1 MAPIPQALSGLFRR
15 SGAKPEGL
23 VRRAPH
29 LVLRFA
35 VLSAVA
41 LILVG
46 CAVLWY
52 VHKDATDRAERA
64 VARDAM
70 VIASTLGRDNLVAA
84 DLDQPVTGARKAH
97 IDLVFQRSALGT
109 VAESVSLY
117 TIDGDLTYSLS
128 LAPPKGDGTPDW
140 VDLPAARVASHA
152 DVAQALDGQTVL
164 DVTTLPRGT
173 GSREDITVISALAPI
188 RFTRDAPARGVLQ
201 IEQDHTLTAAGI
213 GGTVRRVGIV
223 LVIGL
228 IVIYAALFPILASAS
243 RRLRL
248 QSAENER
255 LALHD
260 ALTGL
265 PNRTLFRD
273 RVTQTLLAARRG
285 GAQPGVMLMDLDRFK
300 EINDTLGHQAGDR
313 VLQEVARRLAG
324 VLRESDTIARLG
336 GDEFA
341 ILLAGGGNRDG
352 AIRVARVVAR
362 ALEDPIVVQDMALT
376 VEASCGIAVA
386 PDHGEDVD
394 ALIRCAD
401 VAMYRAKSE
410 HTAYA
415 VYTPEGDEAARDR
428 LALAADL
435 RQAAPKGE
443 IELVY
448 QPKACLRTG
457 RVTGVEA
464 LVRWRHPRLGL
475 LGPDVFIGLA
485 EQTGAIRRLTLH
497 ILDEAL
503 RQCAE
508 WQSQGFPVGMAV
520 NLSAHHLLDSDL
532 PADVAGALKRAGVDA
547 GMLELEITEGT
558 VMANP
563 VRARE
568 VTEQLRDMGVRLAVD
583 DFGIGHSSLSQLAGL
598 PVHVLKID
606 RSFITD
612 MAPGSPAGMIARS
625 AVELG
630 RNLGLEVVAEGVET
644 AEAWEELRS
653 IGCDVA
659 QGYFIAR
666 PMPPG
671 DMPLLML
678 ERGLQSPGTRARARI
693 RARST
698 LVRASNE
705 HMAVSG
711 RS

>member
-1 MAPIPQALSGLFRR
+1 MRRLLRPFGLA
-15 SGAKPEGL
+15 GGNPDGL

-29 LVLRFA
+29 LVMRFA
-35 VLSAVA
+35 LLSAAV
-41 LILVG
+41 LLLVG
-46 CAVLWY
+46 GAVLWF

-64 VARDAM
+64 VARDALFLANTLARENLR
-70 VIASTLGRDNLVAA
+70 AS
-84 DLDQPVTGARKAH
+84 DLDAPIVGARKAKL
-97 IDLVFQRSALGT
+97 DFMFQRRALGAF
-109 VAESVSLY
+109 AESVSLY
-117 TIDGDLTYSLS
+117 SIDGELTYSLR
-128 LAPPKGDGTPDW
+128 LGKPKVDGTPSYGPLPPERAPSHEDVSRA
-140 VDLPAARVASHA
+140 VD
-152 DVAQALDGQTVL
+152 GETVL
-164 DVTTLPRGT
+164 NVKNIRPGT
-173 GSREDITVISALAPI
+173 GSREDLAVVSALAPV
-188 RFTRDAPARGVLQ
+188 RFQRDTPTRGVIQ

-213 GGTVRRVGIV
+213 GATVRRVGLV
-223 LVIGL
+223 LALGL

-243 RRLRL
+243 RRLRVK
-248 QSAENER
+248 SAENEY

-273 RVTQTLLAARRG
+273 RVTQALLTSRRDG
-285 GAQPGVMLMDLDRFK
+285 PQPGVMLMDLDRFK
-300 EINDTLGHQAGDR
+300 EINDTLGHQAGDL
-313 VLQEVARRLAG
+313 VLQEVARRLSG

-341 ILLAGGGNRDG
+341 ILLSGGGNRDG
-352 AIRVARVVAR
+352 AMRVARVVAR

-386 PDHGEDVD
+386 PDHGDNVD

-401 VAMYRAKSE
+401 VAMYKAKSE

-415 VYTPEGDEAARDR
+415 VYTPDGDEAARDR
-428 LALAADL
+428 LALAGDL
-435 RQAAPKGE
+435 RQAAPRGE

-448 QPKACLRTG
+448 QPKACVRTG

-475 LGPDVFIGLA
+475 LGPDAFIGIA

-508 WQSQGFPVGMAV
+508 WQEQGFPVGMAV

-532 PADVAGALKRAGVDA
+532 PGDVARALEKAGVDA

-563 VRARE
+563 VRAKE

-583 DFGIGHSSLSQLAGL
+583 DFGIGHSSLSQLAEL

-606 RSFITD
+606 KSFIAD
-612 MAPGSPAGMIARS
+612 MAPGSPSGMIARS

-644 AEAWEELRS
+644 AEAWEELRN

-678 ERGLQSPGTRARARI
+678 ERGLQSPGTRARARLRT
-693 RARST
+693 RA
-698 LVRASNE
+698 AS
-705 HMAVSG
+705 ARFAGTKTPLLG

>member
-1 MAPIPQALSGLFRR
+1 VPTVPRIFRNPVE
-15 SGAKPEGL
+15 KPEGL

-35 VLSAVA
+35 ILSAVA
-41 LILVG
+41 LALVG
-46 CAVLWY
+46 AGVLWY

-64 VARDAM
+64 VARDAL
-70 VIASTLGRDNLVAA
+70 VLAETLAREHLTAA
-84 DLDQPVTGARKAH
+84 DFDAPVTGDRAQTL
-97 IDLVFQRSALGT
+97 DYLFQRSALGS

-117 TIDGDLTYSLS
+117 SMDGPITYSIALRAA
-128 LAPPKGDGTPDW
+128 LPTGMPDF
-140 VDLPAARVASHA
+140 
-152 DVAQALDGQTVL
+152 GK
-164 DVTTLPRGT
+164 LPRARHASPDEVAGALT
-173 GSREDITVISALAPI
+173 GPSVGEVTRLSSDAGSHPNMTVIAALAPVQFQ
-188 RFTRDAPARGVLQ
+188 RGVPARGVMQ

-213 GGTVRRVGIV
+213 GATVRRVGLV
-223 LVIGL
+223 LVLGL
-228 IVIYAALFPILASAS
+228 VIIYAALFPILASAS

-273 RVTQTLLAARRG
+273 RVAQNLLAARRG
-285 GAQPGVMLMDLDRFK
+285 GPQPAVMLMDLDRFK

-313 VLQEVARRLAG
+313 VLQEVAQRLAG

-341 ILLAGGGNRDG
+341 ILLAGGGSREG

-362 ALEDPIVVQDMALT
+362 ALEEPVVVQEMALT
-376 VEASCGIAVA
+376 VEASCGIALA
-386 PDHGEDVD
+386 PEHGDDVD

-415 VYTPEGDEAARDR
+415 VYTPDGDEEARDR

-435 RQAAPKGE
+435 RHAGPRGE
-443 IELVY
+443 IELMY

-475 LGPDVFIGLA
+475 LGPDSFIGIA

-503 RQCAE
+503 RQCAA
-508 WQSQGFPVGMAV
+508 WQEQGFTVGMAV

-532 PADVAGALKRAGVDA
+532 PSDVAGALERAGVDA

-568 VTEQLRDMGVRLAVD
+568 VTEQLRDMGVRLAID
-583 DFGIGHSSLSQLAGL
+583 DFGVGHSSLGQLAGL
-598 PVHVLKID
+598 PVQVLKID

-612 MAPGSPAGMIARS
+612 MAPGSSAGMIARS

-644 AEAWEELRS
+644 AEAWEELRRL
-653 IGCDVA
+653 GCDVA
-659 QGYFIAR
+659 QGYFFAR
-666 PMPPG
+666 PMHPD

-678 ERGLQSPGTRARARI
+678 ERGLQSPETRARARR
-693 RARST
+693 RALAALARTGDRYATAMGAGSP
-698 LVRASNE
+698 
-705 HMAVSG
+705 
-711 RS
+711 

>member
-1 MAPIPQALSGLFRR
+1 M
-15 SGAKPEGL
+15 
-23 VRRAPH
+23 RRAPH

-41 LILVG
+41 LFVVG
-46 CAVLWY
+46 AAVLWY
-52 VHKDATDRAERA
+52 VHKDATDRAELA
-64 VARDAM
+64 VAREAL
-70 VIASTLGRDNLVAA
+70 VIADTLGRDNLNAN
-84 DLDQPVTGARKAH
+84 DFDEPVTGSRKSQ
-97 IDLVFQRSALGT
+97 IDHVFSRSALGR

-117 TIDGDLTYSLS
+117 SVDGRLTYSLS
-128 LAPPKGDGTPDW
+128 LAPLGPDGLPFRGIPADRRAKAQD
-140 VDLPAARVASHA
+140 VVSAVGAPIVLGVRHLPA
-152 DVAQALDGQTVL
+152 
-164 DVTTLPRGT
+164 GT
-173 GSREDITVISALAPI
+173 GSRPNLAVVSALAPV
-188 RFTRDAPARGVLQ
+188 RFTNNAPARGVLQ
-201 IEQDHTLTAAGI
+201 IEQDHTRTAAGI
-213 GGTVRRVGIV
+213 GATVRRVGIV

-228 IVIYAALFPILASAS
+228 VVIYAALFPILASAS

-273 RVTQTLLAARRG
+273 RVIQNLLGGRRG
-285 GAQPGVMLMDLDRFK
+285 GPQPAVMLMDLDRFK

-313 VLQEVARRLAG
+313 VLQEVARRLSG

-341 ILLAGGGNRDG
+341 ILLAGGGQRDG
-352 AIRVARVVAR
+352 AVRVARVVAR
-362 ALEDPIVVQDMALT
+362 ALEEPIVIQDMALT
-376 VEASCGIAVA
+376 VEASCGIALA
-386 PDHGEDVD
+386 PEHGSDVD

-410 HTAYA
+410 KTAYC
-415 VYTPEGDEAARDR
+415 VYSPDGDEAARDR
-428 LALAADL
+428 LSLAGEL
-435 RQAAPKGE
+435 RHAAARGE
-443 IELVY
+443 IELMY

-475 LGPDVFIGLA
+475 LGPDDFIGVA

-508 WQSQGFPVGMAV
+508 WQDQGFPVGMAV

-532 PADVAGALKRAGVDA
+532 PADVAGALERAGVDA

-563 VRARE
+563 LRARE
-568 VTEQLRDMGVRLAVD
+568 VTEQLRDMGVRLAID
-583 DFGIGHSSLSQLAGL
+583 DFGIGHSSLGQLAGL
-598 PVHVLKID
+598 PVQVLKID
-606 RSFITD
+606 RSFVSD
-612 MAPGSPAGMIARS
+612 MTPGSPSGVIARS

-644 AEAWEELRS
+644 AEAWDELRRL
-653 IGCDVA
+653 GCDVA
-659 QGYFIAR
+659 QGYFFAR
-666 PMPPG
+666 PMWAQDIPA
-671 DMPLLML
+671 LML
-678 ERGLQSPGTRARARI
+678 ERGLQSPETRARARR
-693 RARST
+693 RALMARGRT
-698 LVRASNE
+698 DGKNLVTT
-705 HMAVSG
+705 G
-711 RS
+711 R

>member
-1 MAPIPQALSGLFRR
+1 MTRLILRPFGLD
-15 SGAKPEGL
+15 GGNPEGL

-29 LVLRFA
+29 LVVRFA
-35 VLSAVA
+35 LLSAVV
-41 LILVG
+41 LVIVG
-46 CAVLWY
+46 GAVLWF

-70 VIASTLGRDNLVAA
+70 VIADTLARDNLLAP
-84 DLDQPVTGARKAH
+84 DLDAPITGARKAE
-97 IDLVFQRSALGT
+97 IDHMFQRSALGA

-117 TIDGDLTYSLS
+117 SVDGELTYSLA
-128 LAPPKGDGTPDW
+128 LEPPEPNGVPNTGP
-140 VDLPAARVASHA
+140 LPSERVAGHE
-152 DVAQALDGQTVL
+152 DVLNAVDGPMVL
-164 DVTTLPRGT
+164 DVNDLPPGT
-173 GSREDITVISALAPI
+173 GSQENLTVVSALAPI
-188 RFTRDAPARGVLQ
+188 RFQRDAPTRGVIQ

-213 GGTVRRVGIV
+213 GATVRRVGLV
-223 LVIGL
+223 LALGL

-248 QSAENER
+248 KSAENER

-273 RVTQTLLAARRG
+273 RVTQALLAARRDG
-285 GAQPGVMLMDLDRFK
+285 PQPGVMLMDLDRFK
-300 EINDTLGHQAGDR
+300 EINDTLGHQAGDL

-352 AIRVARVVAR
+352 AMRVARVVAR

-376 VEASCGIAVA
+376 VEASCGIAVS

-410 HTAYA
+410 HAAYC

-428 LALAADL
+428 LGLAADL
-435 RQAAPKGE
+435 RQAAPRGE

-448 QPKACLRTG
+448 QPKACVRTG

-503 RQCAE
+503 RQCAQ
-508 WQSQGFPVGMAV
+508 WQEQGFPVGMAV

-532 PADVAGALKRAGVDA
+532 PGDVARALEKAGVDA

-583 DFGIGHSSLSQLAGL
+583 DFGIGHSSLSQLAEL

-606 RSFITD
+606 RSFIRD

-644 AEAWEELRS
+644 AEAWEELRN

-659 QGYFIAR
+659 QGYFVAR

-671 DMPLLML
+671 DLPLLML
-678 ERGLQSPGTRARARI
+678 ERGLQSPGTRARALL
-693 RARST
+693 RAR
-698 LVRASNE
+698 A
-705 HMAVSG
+705 AAG
-711 RS
+711 RFAGKKAPVGSRS